1 MQWSLIILD
10 EAQAIKNASSA
21 QARSVKKLQAAGR
34 IVLTG
39 TPIENHLGD
48 LWSLFDFSSPGLLG
62 TANQFKQFVK
72 RLNRRQ
78 DAQAFGALRRL
89 VRPYILRRL
98 KTDPSIV
105 PDLPEKIEMR
115 TDCGLSKK
123 QAALY
128 ERTVADLEERLADA
142 EGMARRG
149 LVLSALMQLKQICN
163 HPSQ

>member
-78 DAQAFGALRRL
+78 DVQAFGALRRL

-98 KTDPSIV
+98 KTDP
-105 PDLPEKIEMR
+105 R
-115 TDCGLSKK
+115 
-123 QAALY
+123 
-128 ERTVADLEERLADA
+128 
-142 EGMARRG
+142 
-149 LVLSALMQLKQICN
+149 
-163 HPSQ
+163 